1 MKIRNVSSSE
11 TMHNFCLRPEFK
23 YLKRMNTFFEHHSNT
38 RKNSPRHKC
47 DIFLMF
53 KNLFFVIFFQ
63 FRLSF
68 DQFPSSSAIF
78 HFFSV
83 ADWIS
88 SKNDRGVGAGAAPKL
103 EILST
108 KITSSFMSRDLH
120 QQTLDLF
127 LNLARQGE
135 KAEYTIQ

>member
-1 MKIRNVSSSE
+1 MW
-11 TMHNFCLRPEFK
+11 H
-23 YLKRMNTFFEHHSNT
+23 
-38 RKNSPRHKC
+38 
-47 DIFLMF
+47 FLDD
-53 KNLFFVIFFQ
+53 KESLFFVIF

-68 DQFPSSSAIF
+68 DQFPSTSAIF

-88 SKNDRGVGAGAAPKL
+88 SKSDRGIGAGAAPKL

-135 KAEYTIQ
+135 KAEYIIQWSVVRFLKGISKFWHLHNKTKLVWSTHLTQYIFFHSSIWTGR